1 MIPARSSFSAR
12 RRLLVAASLTLL
24 ASPLLRAQGNDW
36 PNRPIR
42 LVVPSAAGSS
52 TDIFGRLFAD
62 NFSKTFKQPVV
73 VDNKPGSNGLIGN
86 DIVAKAPADGYT
98 LLFSYAGA
106 VAMNQALRPTM
117 PYDAV
122 KDLQAIA
129 QVGAG
134 GNVLIVSADFPAKT
148 FKEFVALVNAN
159 PDKYNYAT
167 WGVGTGG
174 HLTMEALKM
183 LTGMKI
189 NHVPYKSVGQIL
201 TDMQGGIINIG
212 WADPTT
218 TLPFH
223 RAGKL
228 RVLASSGT
236 RRQPGTPDIPT
247 IAESGYKFG
256 VDSWFGL
263 FAPAG
268 TPMPIVR
275 RVHDEVNRVLQ
286 LPDIQARFLALNIP
300 ETPIKSVEQFSQ
312 TVRDDILAW
321 STVVKANDIRAE

>member
-1 MIPARSSFSAR
+1 MNKLHAAFSTR
-12 RRLLVAASLTLL
+12 RRSIIAAWAVSL
-24 ASPLLRAQGNDW
+24 ASPLLWAQTSDW
-36 PNRPIR
+36 PSKPIR

-52 TDIFGRLFAD
+52 TDIFGRIFAEQ
-62 NFSKTFKQPVV
+62 FAKTFKQTVV

-86 DIVAKAPADGYT
+86 DVVAKSPADGYT

-134 GNVLIVSADFPAKT
+134 GNVLIVSPDFPAKT
-148 FKEFVALVNAN
+148 LKEFVALVNASPN
-159 PDKYNYAT
+159 KYNYAS
-167 WGVGTGG
+167 WGVGSGG

-189 NHVPYKSVGQIL
+189 NHVPYKTVGQIL
-201 TDMQGGIINIG
+201 TDIQGGIVSIG

-218 TLPFH
+218 TLPLH
-223 RAGKL
+223 NAGKL

-236 RRQPGTPDIPT
+236 KRQPGTPDIPT
-247 IAESGYKFG
+247 IAEAGYKFG

-268 TPMPIVR
+268 TPLPIVR
-275 RVHDEVNRVLQ
+275 RVHDEVNRILQ
-286 LPDIQARFLALNIP
+286 LPEIQTRFTALNIP
-300 ETPIKSVEQFSQ
+300 ETPIKSVDQFAQ
-312 TVRDDILAW
+312 TVREDIQAW
-321 STVVKANDIRAE
+321 TAVVKANDIRAE